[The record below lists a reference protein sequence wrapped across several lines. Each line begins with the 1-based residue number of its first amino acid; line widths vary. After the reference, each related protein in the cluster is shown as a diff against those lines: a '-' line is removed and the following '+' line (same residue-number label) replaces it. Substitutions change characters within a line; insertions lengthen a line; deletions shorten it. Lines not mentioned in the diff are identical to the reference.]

1 MRKFT
6 AILLIFTLLC
16 AFSPVRAQD
25 NTGNEISTEK
35 SSEYSSENSLEKSTE
50 KSAKNSMR
58 NSEGKKL
65 ADNHSDN
72 SARKIFYFKIDDN
85 ISRPSQRKLDKAIE
99 QATAQASD
107 ILFMELNT
115 FGGELD
121 AADKMRTALLEC
133 PIPTIVF
140 INKNAASAGALIS
153 IACDSIY
160 MAPGSSIGAASVV
173 DQTGQVLP
181 DKYQSYMRSLMRSTA
196 EMNGRNPD
204 IAQAMVDPDVE
215 IPGVSE
221 KGKVLTFT
229 TSEAIENGFCNAEA
243 DDMDEVL
250 KLAYIS
256 SYNIEYQKD
265 TWIDKII
272 SFLINPI
279 VSGILIMFIIGGIYF
294 EMQAP
299 GIGFALLVSA
309 VAALLYFAPHYLEG
323 LAAHWEI
330 LVFLVGLGL
339 LLLEIFVVP
348 GFGVTGISGII
359 LMVAALVLTMTFNI
373 GFDFSFSAPELFIKY
388 LFLVIAACFAGFL
401 LSLWLGKKLI
411 TADTR
416 YGSLALKTNMDT
428 DKGFVAQDMNLTQYV
443 GKQGIA
449 STLLRPVGKVEID
462 GEYLDATSEVGFI
475 DKGEE
480 IVVTRFENA
489 QLFVK
494 KVQNS

>member
-6 AILLIFTLLC
+6 AILLIFKLLC

-50 KSAKNSMR
+50 KSAKNSTR

-72 SARKIFYFKIDDN
+72 STRKIFYFKIDDN

-196 EMNGRNPD
+196 EMNGRSPD

-250 KLAYIS
+250 KLADIQ

-373 GFDFSFSAPELFIKY
+373 GFDFSFSAPELFVKY
-388 LFLVIAACFAGFL
+388 LFLVVAACFVGFL

-416 YGSLALKTNMDT
+416 YGSLALKTNMDA

-462 GEYLDATSEVGFI
+462 GEHLDATSEVGFI

>member
-16 AFSPVRAQD
+16 VFFPVRAQD
-25 NTGNEISTEK
+25 ETDNRFSTEK
-35 SSEYSSENSLEKSTE
+35 SSENSLEKSTE
-50 KSAKNSMR
+50 KSAKISTR
-58 NSEGKKL
+58 NSEGKNL
-65 ADNHSDN
+65 AENHSEN

-99 QATAQASD
+99 QATAQNAD

-250 KLAYIS
+250 KLADIQ

-416 YGSLALKTNMDT
+416 YGSLALKTNMDA

-443 GKQGIA
+443 GKQGFA

>member
-1 MRKFT
+1 MNRRFS
-6 AILLIFTLLC
+6 AILLIFILLC
-16 AFSPVRAQD
+16 VFLPTRAQD
-25 NTGNEISTEK
+25 DANDKISTKNSPEI
-35 SSEYSSENSLEKSTE
+35 YSDHSADISTD
-50 KSAKNSMR
+50 KSAKKNPSKNS
-58 NSEGKKL
+58 SQ
-65 ADNHSDN
+65 
-72 SARKIFYFKIDDN
+72 KIFYFKIDDN

-99 QATAQASD
+99 QAVAQDAD

-133 PIPTIVF
+133 PMPTIVF

-196 EMNGRNPD
+196 EMNGRDPD

-215 IPGVSE
+215 IKGVSD

-229 TSEAIENGFCNAEA
+229 TSEAVEHGFCQAEA
-243 DDMDEVL
+243 KDMDEVL
-250 KLAYIS
+250 NKAGIQD
-256 SYNIEYQKD
+256 YNIVNQEE
-265 TWIDKII
+265 TWIDKVI

-299 GIGFALLVSA
+299 GIGFALLVSV

-330 LVFLVGLGL
+330 LLFIIGLGL
-339 LLLEIFVVP
+339 LLLEFFVVP
-348 GFGVTGISGII
+348 GFGVTGVSGII
-359 LMVAALVLTMTFNI
+359 LMAASLILSMIFNI

-388 LFLVIAACFAGFL
+388 MFLVIAACFAGFF
-401 LSLWLGKKLI
+401 LSLWLGKKVI
-411 TADTR
+411 SADTR
-416 YGSLALKTNMDT
+416 YGSLALKTKMDAT
-428 DKGFVAQDMNLTQYV
+428 EGYIAQDMNLTHYI

-462 GEYLDATSEVGFI
+462 GEILDATSEVGFI
-475 DKGEE
+475 EKDEPIE
-480 IVVTRFENA
+480 VTRFENA

-494 KVQNS
+494 KIQNP

>member
-1 MRKFT
+1 MRRF
-6 AILLIFTLLC
+6 AIILLIFALLC
-16 AFSPVRAQD
+16 EMLPLQAQ
-25 NTGNEISTEK
+25 NE
-35 SSEYSSENSLEKSTE
+35 SSSIFSSENSAEKSE
-50 KSAKNSMR
+50 RKIISNNSSANS
-58 NSEGKKL
+58 L
-65 ADNHSDN
+65 P
-72 SARKIFYFKIDDN
+72 KIFYFKIDDN
-85 ISRPSQRKLDKAIE
+85 ISRPSQRKLNKAIE
-99 QATAQASD
+99 QATAQDAD

-196 EMNGRNPD
+196 EMNGRDPD

-215 IPGVSE
+215 IKGVSE

-243 DDMDEVL
+243 NDMDEVL
-250 KLAYIS
+250 KKADIQ
-256 SYNIEYQKD
+256 SYTIENQQES
-265 TWIDKII
+265 WIDKVI

-299 GIGFALLVSA
+299 GIGFALLVSV

-330 LVFLVGLGL
+330 LVFIVGLGL

-373 GFDFSFSAPELFIKY
+373 GFDFSFSAPELFIEY

-416 YGSLALKTNMDT
+416 YGSLALKTNMDA
-428 DKGFVAQDMNLTQYV
+428 DKGFVAQDMQLAQYV

-449 STLLRPVGKVEID
+449 STLLRPVGKIEID

-475 DKGEE
+475 DKGDPIE
-480 IVVTRFENA
+480 VTRFENA

-494 KVQNS
+494 KTHNS